1 MHIHPHTEESGMI
14 IDDLNGEL
22 VDIEDGGVSNE
33 KLVEMEREYFSHLI
47 DPHTARYW
55 GKDYL
60 RHLGQDYDSI
70 VEEIGYRR
78 RDREWV

>member
-1 MHIHPHTEESGMI
+1 MI

-55 GKDYL
+55 GKDYVD
-60 RHLGQDYDSI
+60 RVGQDYDSI

>member
-1 MHIHPHTEESGMI
+1 MW
-14 IDDLNGEL
+14 IDDFQGEK
-22 VDIEDGGVSNE
+22 VNIEDTDEVSNE

-55 GKDYL
+55 GKDYVD
-60 RHLGQDYDSI
+60 RVGQDYDTI

>member
-1 MHIHPHTEESGMI
+1 MW

-55 GKDYL
+55 GKDYVD
-60 RHLGQDYDSI
+60 RVGQDYDSI